1 MERMK
6 IIWSCLFIFLFLNNT
21 IAQEENQNS
30 FLEIS
35 ELGTIDFSQKGAV
48 WFANEDVLLII
59 GGVDSLAD
67 FNHEE
72 KSLSNW
78 QPKIIAYPNPQKN
91 NFQKPLLIDL
101 PFAPISFAA
110 SAIAANGV
118 YCIGGLTPTGSSSH
132 VFQVKWDANSQKIEI
147 DTLRPLPMPLAFAG
161 AVYFKG
167 KLYIAGGHLS
177 NGASNKNL
185 FILDLNNLNNNWEI
199 IETPL
204 GEEGSDAS
212 MVVQSDGADDCL
224 FVHQSGHKIFK
235 YNLKTKKWTNID
247 TELNNETS
255 IKGALKSH
263 AKAIGNSSIL
273 FFKPDLSDRPNI
285 SEIGVFNTITNTYME
300 IGQPLPFIIN
310 ELIGETENGILTAS
324 KNAPNNY
331 AVHKIKITEKVP
343 GFGLIN
349 TIVLVLY
356 FAVMLWIGFYFSKK
370 QKTADDYFKGGRRIP
385 YWAAGLSLIGTGLSA
400 ISYVAV
406 PAKAFATDWA
416 YFLIRLSNLLVPII
430 IIFLYIPIF
439 RGLDVTTA
447 YEYLE
452 KRFNLATRLIGSL
465 FFIIFQL
472 GRIGIVLFLPAV
484 ALNVVTDFDVVT
496 CIILIG
502 IISLAYTIMGG
513 IEAVIWTDVIQVF
526 ILYGGIILSVF
537 FISYGLENGVTE
549 IISIGK
555 ENNKFNILD
564 LSFNLDEPNLWV
576 VVFGGFFI
584 NLTTYGSDQSM
595 VQRYLTTKSNK
606 DAAKSIWTTVVIGFL
621 LGWLFFFMGTALFA
635 YYKTNPSQML
645 HTMTSNDAL
654 FPWYIISQLPTGVS
668 GLLIAGIFAA
678 AMSSLS
684 SSMNSAATAYTMDF
698 HRLFKK
704 EFNAVAVGRL
714 VTLLIGLGGILVAIL
729 FATLNV
735 KSIWDEFIK
744 IIGLMTGGLGGVFLL
759 GLTTK
764 KANGAGVLIG
774 LILSAV
780 VQYFVGIYQ
789 PFNLLLYTAS
799 GFISCLVFGYLFS
812 LLLPMYDKPIEGLTV
827 YSYLPEKEAE

>member
-6 IIWSCLFIFLFLNNT
+6 IIWSCLFAFLFLNGI
-21 IAQEENQNS
+21 IAQKENQNS

-35 ELGTIDFSQKGAV
+35 ELGTIDFNYQGAV
-48 WFANEDVLLII
+48 WFANEDVLMIM
-59 GGVDSLAD
+59 GGVDSLTD
-67 FNHEE
+67 FNLEE
-72 KSLSNW
+72 NSPPNW

-91 NFQKPLLIDL
+91 NFQNPQLIDR

-110 SAIAANGV
+110 SAISPNGV

-132 VFQVKWDANSQKIEI
+132 VFHIKWDKDSQKVAI
-147 DTLRPLPMPLAFAG
+147 DTLRPLPIPLAFAG
-161 AVYFKG
+161 AAFFKS
-167 KLYIAGGHLS
+167 KLYVAGGYLS
-177 NGASNKNL
+177 NATINKKL
-185 FILDLNNLNNNWEI
+185 FILDLSNSNNNWETI
-199 IETPL
+199 DSPL
-204 GEEGSDAS
+204 EENKNWAS
-212 MVVQSDGADDCL
+212 LVVQSDGTDDCL
-224 FVHQSGHKIFK
+224 FINQSEQEIFK
-235 YNLKTKKWTNID
+235 YNLNTKKWKTID
-247 TELNNETS
+247 IDLAS
-255 IKGALKSH
+255 IASFKAPFIPQT
-263 AKAIGNSSIL
+263 KAIGNSSIL
-273 FFKPDLSDRPNI
+273 FFKSYA
-285 SEIGVFNTITNTYME
+285 SERSGSSEVGVLNTITNTYT
-300 IGQPLPFIIN
+300 GVGRPLPFTIN
-310 ELIGETENGILTAS
+310 EIIGETENGILTAS
-324 KNAPNNY
+324 KNAPNKY
-331 AVHKIKITEKVP
+331 TVYKIKITEKVS

-349 TIVLVLY
+349 TIVLILY
-356 FAVMLWIGFYFSKK
+356 FMVMLWIGFYFSKK

-385 YWAAGLSLIGTGLSA
+385 FWAAGLSLIGTGLSA
-400 ISYVAV
+400 ITYVAV
-406 PAKAFATDWA
+406 PAKAFATDWS
-416 YFLIRLSNLLVPII
+416 YFLIRLSLLFVPFII
-430 IIFLYIPIF
+430 AYLYIPIF
-439 RGLDVTTA
+439 RGLDVSTA
-447 YEYLE
+447 YEYLQ
-452 KRFNLATRLIGSL
+452 KRFNLATRLISSL

-472 GRIGIVLFLPAV
+472 GRIGIILYLPAV
-484 ALNVVTDFDVVT
+484 ALNVVADFDVIT

-526 ILYGGIILSVF
+526 ILYGGIILSVI
-537 FISYGLENGVTE
+537 FISYELENGVTE

-564 LSFNLDEPNLWV
+564 LSFNLDEPNIWV

-606 DAAKSIWTTVVIGFL
+606 DATKSIWTTVAIGFI
-621 LGWLFFFMGTALFA
+621 LGWLFFFMGTALYA
-635 YYKTNPSQML
+635 YYKTNPNQML

-698 HRLFKK
+698 HQLFKK
-704 EFNAVAVGRL
+704 EFNAVTVGRL
-714 VTLLIGLGGILVAIL
+714 VTLAIGMGGILVAIL

-735 KSIWDEFIK
+735 KSIWDEFLK
-744 IIGLMTGGLGGVFLL
+744 IIGLMTGGLGSVFLL
-759 GLTTK
+759 GLATK

-780 VQYFVGIYQ
+780 VQYFVGIYK

-799 GFISCLVFGYLFS
+799 GFITCFVFGYLFS
-812 LLLPMYDKPIEGLTV
+812 WLLPMYDKPLEGLTV
-827 YSYLPEKEAE
+827 YSYSPQKEK